1 MALGRVDER
10 EAAVRYEIVPLDKTT
25 ARQFVERSHRHN
37 EAPTVM
43 QSTFCVGLEVDG
55 TLVAVAIAGQPVAR
69 ALADGRTLEV
79 NRVCVEGEWR
89 NANSALY
96 GAIRRAAKAL
106 GYRRLVTY
114 TLESESGQS
123 LRGAGFGEPIP
134 IGARS
139 WQDDTKQRVRYDVNL
154 WGERR
159 QAQNV
164 AKLRWEMAL

>member
-1 MALGRVDER
+1 MH
-10 EAAVRYEIVPLDKTT
+10 YEIVPVDKTT

-37 EAPTVM
+37 EAPSVM
-43 QSTFCVGLEVDG
+43 QTSFAVGLEVDG
-55 TLVAVAIAGQPVAR
+55 VLVAVATAGRPVAR
-69 ALADGRTLEV
+69 GLDDGRTLEV
-79 NRVCVEGEWR
+79 NRVCVEGQWR

-106 GYRRLVTY
+106 GYRRIVTY
-114 TLESESGQS
+114 TLESESGDS
-123 LRGAGFGEPIP
+123 LRGAGFGNPVA

-139 WQDDTKQRVRYDVNL
+139 WQDDTKQRVRHDVTL

-164 AKLRWEMAL
+164 PKLRWQIDL